1 MQVLDYRQQQHRLL
15 PLLAASYCSFFTGKM
30 ILERLADIERRLV
43 SKGDVSKAEVADI
56 HASTSSLKSF
66 LTTVAADGIEDC
78 RKACG
83 GHGFLMCSGIPEL
96 LTTYLQN
103 PTVEGD
109 NQMLPQQVAKV
120 LLKVVEAV
128 EAGRNLSNY
137 EKCDSRLLIPSLHSI
152 LHGNAEKCLAKS
164 EEDLLDSALLL
175 KALGHRASRVLV
187 EVAQDVQSSV
197 MSGMSVSDAW
207 NNAQIQISR
216 MSRSYSLLVLMSE
229 VVQGIETEAR
239 LGSIGSH
246 EIKVLTDLAH
256 LFALYWIEKDIGDF
270 LEDGYFSQEKAAW
283 VRSSVL
289 KLLDEVR
296 PNAVPLV
303 DAFDIS
309 DFPH

>member
-1 MQVLDYRQQQHRLL
+1 
-15 PLLAASYCSFFTGKM
+15 
-30 ILERLADIERRLV
+30 
-43 SKGDVSKAEVADI
+43 
-56 HASTSSLKSF
+56 
-66 LTTVAADGIEDC
+66 
-78 RKACG
+78 
-83 GHGFLMCSGIPEL
+83 
-96 LTTYLQN
+96 
-103 PTVEGD
+103 
-109 NQMLPQQVAKV
+109 
-120 LLKVVEAV
+120 
-128 EAGRNLSNY
+128 
-137 EKCDSRLLIPSLHSI
+137 
-152 LHGNAEKCLAKS
+152 
-164 EEDLLDSALLL
+164 
-175 KALGHRASRVLV
+175 
-187 EVAQDVQSSV
+187 
-197 MSGMSVSDAW
+197 
-207 NNAQIQISR
+207 

-309 DFPH
+309 DFRLKSALGRFDGNVYPAIVEAALKDPLNQIDPGPAYEPHLRRLIRDGAGTYTGTSSRL